1 MSNSSSTSQFA
12 SPQQEFEAEL
22 QPILSR
28 AYAVAYRLAGNRD
41 DAQDLVQDAA
51 VQAFR
56 AFESYQRGTNFK
68 AWFTRILVNRFLN
81 LQRAQGRR
89 PQTVSIDEAEDFFLF
104 QQAKNRKMLARGS
117 DPAAALTAKIDR
129 QIIADALMELPIEFR
144 AVATLYL
151 IEDYSYEE
159 IARVLEV
166 PIGTVRSRLHRGRK
180 LLQKALWEIARERN
194 VIVRLKPRNFPAR
207 ELARKNCV

>member
-1 MSNSSSTSQFA
+1 MSNEPLTSPPA
-12 SPQQEFEAEL
+12 SPQEVFEAEL
-22 QPILSR
+22 QPILDK

-51 VQAFR
+51 IQAFR

-81 LQRAQGRR
+81 VKRAQGRR
-89 PQTVSIDEAEDFFLF
+89 PQTVSIDEAEDFFLY
-104 QQAKNRKMLARGS
+104 QQARNHKMLARGS

-129 QIIADALMELPIEFR
+129 ELIADALMELPDEFR
-144 AVATLYL
+144 AVTTLYL
-151 IEDYSYEE
+151 IENYSYEE
-159 IARVLEV
+159 IAQMLDV

-180 LLQKALWEIARERN
+180 RLQKSLWELARERN
-194 VIVRLKPRNFPAR
+194 VISA
-207 ELARKNCV
+207 

>member
-1 MSNSSSTSQFA
+1 MSNEPLNSPSA
-12 SPQQEFEAEL
+12 SPQEAFEAEL
-22 QPILSR
+22 QPILNK
-28 AYAVAYRLAGNRD
+28 AYAVAYRLTGNRD

-56 AFESYQRGTNFK
+56 AFGSYQSGTNFK

-81 LQRAQGRR
+81 LKRAQGRR

-117 DPAAALTAKIDR
+117 DPAAALAAKIDR
-129 QIIADALMELPIEFR
+129 ELIADALMELPDEFR

-151 IEDYSYEE
+151 IENYSYEE
-159 IARVLEV
+159 ISRMLDV

-180 LLQKALWEIARERN
+180 RLQKSLWDLARERN
-194 VIVRLKPRNFPAR
+194 VISA
-207 ELARKNCV
+207 

>member
-1 MSNSSSTSQFA
+1 MNSADNLPSAT
-12 SPQQEFEAEL
+12 PPGTPRQQAFEAEL
-22 QPILSR
+22 QPILDK

-51 VQAFR
+51 IQAFR
-56 AFESYQRGTNFK
+56 AFDNYEKGTNFK

-81 LQRAQGRR
+81 LRRAAERR

-104 QQAKNRKMLARGS
+104 QQAKNRKMLSRGS

-129 QIIADALMELPIEFR
+129 QLIADALLELPPEFR

-180 LLQKALWEIARERN
+180 LLQKSLWEIARERN
-194 VIVRLKPRNFPAR
+194 VISL
-207 ELARKNCV
+207 

>member
-1 MSNSSSTSQFA
+1 MNSADKFTPATPSGSPPNAPPGSA
-12 SPQQEFEAEL
+12 SGATRHAAFEAEL
-22 QPILSR
+22 QPILDK
-28 AYAVAYRLAGNRD
+28 AYAVAYRLTGNRD
-41 DAQDLVQDAA
+41 DAQDVVQDAA
-51 VQAFR
+51 IQAFR
-56 AFESYQRGTNFK
+56 AFDSYQSGTNFK

-81 LQRAQGRR
+81 VRRSAERR

-104 QQAKNRKMLARGS
+104 QEAKNRKMLSRGS

-129 QIIADALMELPIEFR
+129 QLIADALLELPPEFR

-180 LLQKALWEIARERN
+180 LLQKSLWEIARERN
-194 VIVRLKPRNFPAR
+194 VISS
-207 ELARKNCV
+207 

>member
-1 MSNSSSTSQFA
+1 MNSADKLPPATPPGTPRQDA
-12 SPQQEFEAEL
+12 FEAEL
-22 QPILSR
+22 QPILDK
-28 AYAVAYRLAGNRD
+28 AYAVAYRLTGNRD

-51 VQAFR
+51 IQAFR
-56 AFESYQRGTNFK
+56 AFDSYQNGTNFK

-81 LQRAQGRR
+81 VRRSAQRR
-89 PQTVSIDEAEDFFLF
+89 PPTVSIDEAEDFFLF
-104 QQAKNRKMLARGS
+104 QEAKNRKMLSRGS

-129 QIIADALMELPIEFR
+129 QLIADALLELPPEFR

-159 IARVLEV
+159 IARVLDV

-180 LLQKALWEIARERN
+180 LLQKSLWEIARERN
-194 VIVRLKPRNFPAR
+194 LVSD
-207 ELARKNCV
+207 

>member
-1 MSNSSSTSQFA
+1 MNSEISTSPSA
-12 SPQQEFEAEL
+12 SPQEAFEAEL
-22 QPILSR
+22 KPILDK

-56 AFESYQRGTNFK
+56 AFDSYQSGTNFK

-81 LQRAQGRR
+81 VRRAAERR

-104 QQAKNRKMLARGS
+104 QQAKNRKMLSRGS

-129 QIIADALMELPIEFR
+129 ELIAQALMQLPPEFR

-159 IARVLEV
+159 IAQLLDV

-180 LLQKALWEIARERN
+180 LLQKSLWEIARERN
-194 VIVRLKPRNFPAR
+194 VISA
-207 ELARKNCV
+207 

>member
-1 MSNSSSTSQFA
+1 MSNEPFTSPPA
-12 SPQQEFEAEL
+12 SPQEAFEAEL
-22 QPILSR
+22 QPILDK
-28 AYAVAYRLAGNRD
+28 AYAIAYRLAGNRD

-51 VQAFR
+51 IQAFR
-56 AFESYQRGTNFK
+56 AFGTYQSGTNFK

-81 LQRAQGRR
+81 VKRAQGRR
-89 PQTVSIDEAEDFFLF
+89 PQTVSIDEAEDFFLY

-129 QIIADALMELPIEFR
+129 QLIADALMELPDEFR

-151 IEDYSYEE
+151 IENYSYEE
-159 IARVLEV
+159 IAQMLDL

-180 LLQKALWEIARERN
+180 RLQKSLWDLALERN
-194 VIVRLKPRNFPAR
+194 VISA
-207 ELARKNCV
+207 

>member
-1 MSNSSSTSQFA
+1 MNSEPTTPQFA
-12 SPQQEFEAEL
+12 SPQDAFEAEL
-22 QPILSR
+22 QPILDK

-51 VQAFR
+51 IQAFR
-56 AFESYQRGTNFK
+56 AFASYQSGTNFK

-81 LQRAQGRR
+81 LRRSAERR

-104 QQAKNRKMLARGS
+104 QQAKNRKMLGRGS

-129 QIIADALMELPIEFR
+129 ELIAQALLDLPVEFR
-144 AVATLYL
+144 AVATLYF

-159 IARVLEV
+159 IARILEV

-180 LLQKALWEIARERN
+180 ILQKALWDLARERN
-194 VIVRLKPRNFPAR
+194 VISA
-207 ELARKNCV
+207 

>member
-1 MSNSSSTSQFA
+1 MNSEPTKSQFLSSQDA
-12 SPQQEFEAEL
+12 FEAEL
-22 QPILSR
+22 RPILDK

-51 VQAFR
+51 IQAFR
-56 AFESYQRGTNFK
+56 AFDSYQSGTNFK

-81 LQRAQGRR
+81 LRRSAQRR
-89 PQTVSIDEAEDFFLF
+89 PQTVSIDEAEDFFLY
-104 QQAKNRKMLARGS
+104 QQAKNRKMLGRGN

-129 QIIADALMELPIEFR
+129 QLIADALLDLPVEFR

-151 IEDYSYEE
+151 IEDYSYED
-159 IARVLEV
+159 ISRILEV

-180 LLQKALWEIARERN
+180 ILQKTLWDLARERN
-194 VIVRLKPRNFPAR
+194 VISD
-207 ELARKNCV
+207 

>member
-1 MSNSSSTSQFA
+1 MKIEVPISA
-12 SPQQEFEAEL
+12 SPQDAFESEL
-22 QPILSR
+22 QPILDK

-51 VQAFR
+51 IQAFR
-56 AFESYQRGTNFK
+56 AFDSYQSGTNFK

-81 LQRAQGRR
+81 VRRAAERR

-104 QQAKNRKMLARGS
+104 QQAKNRKMLSRGS

-129 QIIADALMELPIEFR
+129 QLIADALLELPPEFR

-159 IARVLEV
+159 IAQLLEV

-180 LLQKALWEIARERN
+180 LLQKSLWEIARERN
-194 VIVRLKPRNFPAR
+194 VISS
-207 ELARKNCV
+207 

>member
-1 MSNSSSTSQFA
+1 MNSEPSTSPSS
-12 SPQQEFEAEL
+12 SPQQAFEAEL
-22 QPILSR
+22 QPVLDK

-51 VQAFR
+51 IQAFR
-56 AFESYQRGTNFK
+56 AFGSYQHGTNFK

-81 LQRAQGRR
+81 VKRADQRR
-89 PQTVSIDEAEDFFLF
+89 PQTVSIDEAEDLFLF
-104 QQAKNRKMLARGS
+104 QQAKNRKMLSRGS

-129 QIIADALMELPIEFR
+129 ELIAQALMELPPEFR
-144 AVATLYL
+144 AVATLYF
-151 IEDYSYEE
+151 IEDCSYEE
-159 IARVLEV
+159 IAQVLDV

-194 VIVRLKPRNFPAR
+194 VIAD
-207 ELARKNCV
+207 

>member
-1 MSNSSSTSQFA
+1 MNSADKFTPATS
-12 SPQQEFEAEL
+12 PDPLPDTPRQQAFEAEL
-22 QPILSR
+22 QPILDK

-51 VQAFR
+51 IQAFR
-56 AFESYQRGTNFK
+56 AFDSYEKGTNFK

-81 LQRAQGRR
+81 VRRAAQRR

-104 QQAKNRKMLARGS
+104 QQARNHKMLSRGS

-129 QIIADALMELPIEFR
+129 ELIADALLQLPPEFR

-159 IARVLEV
+159 IARVLDV

-180 LLQKALWEIARERN
+180 LLQKSLWEIARERN
-194 VIVRLKPRNFPAR
+194 VITT
-207 ELARKNCV
+207 

>member
-1 MSNSSSTSQFA
+1 MNSEPTTSQFS
-12 SPQQEFEAEL
+12 SPQDAFEAEL
-22 QPILSR
+22 QPILDK

-51 VQAFR
+51 IQAFR
-56 AFESYQRGTNFK
+56 AFNSYQSGTNFK

-81 LQRAQGRR
+81 VKRAAERR
-89 PQTVSIDEAEDFFLF
+89 PQTVSIDEAEDFFLY
-104 QQAKNRKMLARGS
+104 QQAKNRKMLSRGS

-129 QIIADALMELPIEFR
+129 ELIADALLDLPIEFR

-159 IARVLEV
+159 IARILDV

-180 LLQKALWEIARERN
+180 ILQKSLWNLARERG
-194 VIVRLKPRNFPAR
+194 VISD
-207 ELARKNCV
+207 

>member
-1 MSNSSSTSQFA
+1 MKSETTFSA
-12 SPQQEFEAEL
+12 SPQDAFESEL
-22 QPILSR
+22 QPILDK

-51 VQAFR
+51 IQAFR
-56 AFESYQRGTNFK
+56 AFGTYQSGTNFK

-81 LQRAQGRR
+81 VRRAAERR

-104 QQAKNRKMLARGS
+104 QQAKNRKMLSRGS

-129 QIIADALMELPIEFR
+129 QLIADALMNLPPEFR

-159 IARVLEV
+159 IAQLLEV

-180 LLQKALWEIARERN
+180 LLQKSLWDIARERN
-194 VIVRLKPRNFPAR
+194 VISD
-207 ELARKNCV
+207 

>member
-1 MSNSSSTSQFA
+1 MNSEPSISPSSSF
-12 SPQQEFEAEL
+12 QQAFEAEL
-22 QPILSR
+22 QPVLDK

-51 VQAFR
+51 IQAFR
-56 AFESYQRGTNFK
+56 AFGSYQRGTNFK

-81 LQRAQGRR
+81 VKRAEQRR

-104 QQAKNRKMLARGS
+104 QQAKNRKMLSRGS

-129 QIIADALMELPIEFR
+129 ELIAQALMELPPEFR

-151 IEDYSYEE
+151 IEDCTYEE
-159 IARVLEV
+159 IAQTLDV

-194 VIVRLKPRNFPAR
+194 VISD
-207 ELARKNCV
+207 

>member
-1 MSNSSSTSQFA
+1 MNSELSISPSA
-12 SPQQEFEAEL
+12 SPQDAFEAEL
-22 QPILSR
+22 QPILDK

-56 AFESYQRGTNFK
+56 AFKSYEKGTNFK

-81 LQRAQGRR
+81 VRRAAERR

-129 QIIADALMELPIEFR
+129 QLIADALMALPPEFR

-151 IEDYSYEE
+151 IEDCSYEE
-159 IARVLEV
+159 IAQMLDV

-194 VIVRLKPRNFPAR
+194 VISD
-207 ELARKNCV
+207 

>member
-1 MSNSSSTSQFA
+1 MTTDDARAQT
-12 SPQQEFEAEL
+12 SPQDAFEAEL
-22 QPILSR
+22 APILDR
-28 AYAVAYRLAGNRD
+28 AFAVALRLTGNRD

-56 AFESYQRGTNFK
+56 AFDSYAPGTNFK

-81 LQRAQGRR
+81 IRRAQGRR

-104 QQAKNRKMLARGS
+104 QQAQNRRLLAKGS
-117 DPAAALTAKIDR
+117 DPAAALTAKLDR
-129 QIIADALMELPIEFR
+129 QLIADALLELPVEFR

-151 IEDYSYEE
+151 VEGASYEE
-159 IARVLEV
+159 IARMLEV

-180 LLQKALWEIARERN
+180 LLQKALWELARERG
-194 VIVRLKPRNFPAR
+194 VVS
-207 ELARKNCV
+207 E